1 MVTLFTKK
9 RAALAVLLGGLFL
22 LLSACG
28 GDKEPPTA
36 LRPEQGSV
44 ELTATVDRAVVNPG
58 DVITFTLKADYRPDI
73 SLELPE
79 IADKF
84 SDFRIVN
91 SGISQPV
98 RKGDRVVAER
108 WYKLQADVAGS
119 YVIEPIEVAYNLQHG
134 KQRTAKTPK
143 IFLEV
148 ESLLA
153 KRGEAHDIRD
163 IKPPVSVP
171 PSYGVFLLVLAILAG
186 TIALLLLSRKLFNR
200 LRSRAQAKRFAPK
213 PAHEEALEA
222 LERLLKKRLIEKGH
236 TRLFCFEISEIF
248 RRYMQARFGIPAL
261 DLTTDE
267 ILPRVEGNG
276 IIGER
281 LKPIVREFLSD
292 TDFVKFAKYQPTR
305 NEIKRIIEN
314 TKTFIN
320 TSKVAP
326 AAEAAS
332 AAGGEAQ

>member
-1 MVTLFTKK
+1 MATLFTRK
-9 RAALAVLLGGLFL
+9 RMAPAILLGGLLL

-28 GDKEPPTA
+28 GDREPPAA
-36 LRPEQGSV
+36 LRPERASV
-44 ELTATVDRAVVNPG
+44 ELSATVDRAVVNPG
-58 DVITFTLKADYRPDI
+58 DVITFTLTADYRSDI
-73 SLELPE
+73 LLELPE

-84 SDFRIVN
+84 SDFRIAN
-91 SGISQPV
+91 SGVVQPA
-98 RKGDRVVAER
+98 RKGDRLVAER
-108 WYKLQADVAGS
+108 WYKLQADIAGS
-119 YVIEPIEVAYNLQHG
+119 YVIEPIEVAYSLQHG
-134 KQRTAKTPK
+134 KRRTAKTPK

-153 KRGEAHDIRD
+153 KQGEAHDIRD
-163 IKPPVSVP
+163 IKPPVSVS
-171 PSYGVFLLVLAILAG
+171 PSYGAFLLVLAILAG

-200 LRSRAQAKRFAPK
+200 LRSRAEAKRFAPK

-222 LERLLKKRLIEKGH
+222 LDRLLKKRLVEKGH
-236 TRLFCFEISEIF
+236 ARLFCFEISEIF

-281 LKPIVREFLSD
+281 LKPVVREFLTD

-305 NEIKRIIEN
+305 DEIEKIIEN
-314 TKTFIN
+314 TRAFIN
-320 TSKVAP
+320 ISRAVP
-326 AAEAAS
+326 AAGAAS
-332 AAGGEAQ
+332 AVGGEAS